1 MGESAGPGNG
11 NSWNQLLSLYPEVA
25 REGYSQ
31 RVAVTGE
38 GQPTGKELLSSR
50 KDAVKKD
57 SQALM
62 NILDSS

>member
-1 MGESAGPGNG
+1 MEESAGPGNG

-50 KDAVKKD
+50 KDTV
-57 SQALM
+57 
-62 NILDSS
+62 